1 MSLNP
6 GTRLGVYEVTAKIVE
21 GGHGGRGLTSLT
33 MNNPSES
40 GGRLRGRPGTPKMR
54 WSRSVATLI
63 GAVSVAIGTA
73 GSWVPGP
80 SSRHLLAASAGQPP
94 LASPESVRSLLDRY
108 CVTCHSERRV
118 TGSGEPAS
126 LLDSQIRDT
135 GLALDLADGAQPSAN
150 AELWER
156 VLRRLK
162 SGSMPPAGRPRPG
175 AEETRAVTRWLETR
189 LDQAAS
195 ANPNPGRNGSMHRL
209 NRTEYGNAIR
219 DLLALEIDVAALL
232 PGDETSDT
240 GFDNN
245 AEVLSIST
253 AQLERYLSAARKI
266 SRLATGIT
274 TAPEFARFENSV
286 LLTQTDRQSED
297 LPLGSRGG
305 LSATYQ
311 FPADGTYIV
320 RIALTTNWQDYVRGM
335 GRRNLLDLRIDGAL
349 VERFTVGGEA
359 PGTPAPTTW
368 SPAEAGDPEWERYVR
383 ESAAHLEV
391 RVLVE
396 GGPHVVGV
404 SFVRNRSEPEGPLQP
419 VMKGAVLSNDEK
431 YHGHAEVQALTI
443 EGPYEAAVPEDT
455 PSRRNVFVCQPTT
468 AAEEEACAE
477 RIMSRLARL
486 AYRRSP
492 TEPEINTLLEF
503 FRDGRA
509 KEGGSF
515 DTGIQLALERLL
527 VDPDFLLR
535 VQEDPPGAAPGQAY
549 ALSDLELASRLSFF
563 LWSSIPD
570 AELLD
575 VAERG
580 ALADP
585 AAVGR
590 QVRRMLADP
599 RSEALVSNFAAQWL
613 HLRNLDEVKAEPS
626 VYPEFDQDLV
636 EAFRQE
642 TLLFI
647 ASTIREDRSILDLLG
662 ADYTYLNERLARH
675 YGVGGIYGSR
685 FRRVTLPD
693 LEQRG
698 GLLGHGSLLSLTSYP
713 DRTSPVLR
721 GRWLLE
727 SIFGAPPPGPPPNVP
742 PLPERGE
749 NNRPASVRERLE
761 LHRRNPVCAS
771 CHRTIDPPGFMLEHY
786 DAIGR
791 WRSVTE
797 EGRPVDALGTMPN
810 GVTAEG
816 LAGLR
821 GLLLDEPEQF
831 VTTLTERLLAYALG
845 RQPEYFDQPT
855 VRTIVRNAAADQHR
869 WASVILGIVDSPAFL
884 MRRTAE

>member
-1 MSLNP
+1 MRTLRSLA
-6 GTRLGVYEVTAKIVE
+6 TV
-21 GGHGGRGLTSLT
+21 
-33 MNNPSES
+33 
-40 GGRLRGRPGTPKMR
+40 
-54 WSRSVATLI
+54 VAT
-63 GAVSVAIGTA
+63 VSVAVGGPRLVATA
-73 GSWVPGP
+73 AAQAPPAS
-80 SSRHLLAASAGQPP
+80 AAS
-94 LASPESVRSLLDRY
+94 VRTLLDRY
-108 CVTCHSERRV
+108 CVSCHNERRV
-118 TGSGEPAS
+118 TATSGGGS
-126 LLDSQIRDT
+126 LLESQIQAT
-135 GLALDLADGAQPSAN
+135 GLALDVADPRRPSAD
-150 AELWER
+150 AALWEQ
-156 VLRRLK
+156 VLTRLEA
-162 SGSMPPAGRPRPG
+162 GSMPPAGRPRPG
-175 AEETRAVTRWLETR
+175 DDETRAVTSWLETQ

-219 DLLALEIDVAALL
+219 DLLALDIEVTALL

-245 AEVLSIST
+245 AEVLSVST

-266 SRLATGIT
+266 SRLATGVM

-286 LLTQTDRQSED
+286 LLTQADRQTED

-311 FPADGTYIV
+311 FPADGTYIF
-320 RIALTTNWQDYVRGM
+320 RIALTTNWQDFVRGM

-359 PGTPAPTTW
+359 PGTPAPRTW

-391 RVLVE
+391 RVPVD

-404 SFVRNRSEPEGPLQP
+404 SFVRQMWAPEGPLQP

-443 EGPYEAAVPEDT
+443 EGPYDGAVPGDT
-455 PSRRNVFVCQPTT
+455 PSRQQVFVCQP
-468 AAEEEACAE
+468 AARAEEAACAE
-477 RIMSRLARL
+477 RIMRRLARL
-486 AYRRSP
+486 AYRRPP
-492 TEPEINTLLEF
+492 TQPEVDTLLDF
-503 FRDGRA
+503 FLDGRT

-535 VQEDPPGAAPGQAY
+535 VQEDPSGAAPGQVY

-563 LWSSIPD
+563 LWSSVPD
-570 AELLD
+570 ETLLE

-580 ALADP
+580 QLTAPTTL
-585 AAVGR
+585 R
-590 QVRRMLADP
+590 REVRRMLADP
-599 RSEALVSNFAAQWL
+599 RSDALVSNFAAQWL

-642 TLLFI
+642 TLRFI
-647 ASTIREDRSILDLLG
+647 ASTIDEDRSVLDLLG

-675 YGVGGIYGSR
+675 YGIPGVYGSR

-693 LEQRG
+693 LDQRG
-698 GLLGHGSLLSLTSYP
+698 GLLGHGALLSLTSYP
-713 DRTSPVLR
+713 NRTSPVLR

-727 SIFGAPPPGPPPNVP
+727 AIFGAPPPGPPPNVP

-797 EGRPVDALGTMPN
+797 EGRPVDAVGTLPN

-821 GLLLDEPEQF
+821 GLLLDAPEPF
-831 VTTLTERLLAYALG
+831 VRTLTERLLAYALG
-845 RQPEYFDQPT
+845 RQPEHYDQPT
-855 VRTIVRNAAADQHR
+855 IRSIVRTAAADEHR
-869 WASVILGIVDSPAFL
+869 WSSVILGIIESPAFL
-884 MRRTAE
+884 MRRAAE

>member
-1 MSLNP
+1 M
-6 GTRLGVYEVTAKIVE
+6 KI
-21 GGHGGRGLTSLT
+21 
-33 MNNPSES
+33 
-40 GGRLRGRPGTPKMR
+40 
-54 WSRSVATLI
+54 SR
-63 GAVSVAIGTA
+63 A
-73 GSWVPGP
+73 GSVPILVAAMAVAVGTVGSWTP
-80 SSRHLLAASAGQPP
+80 GRSSGQLLAASAAQPAS
-94 LASPESVRSLLDRY
+94 ASPESVRGLLDRY
-108 CVTCHSERRV
+108 CVACHSERRV
-118 TGSGEPAS
+118 TAVGGAPSV
-126 LLDSQIRDT
+126 LDAQIRAT
-135 GLALDLADGAQPSAN
+135 GLALDVADAERPAAD

-156 VLRRLK
+156 VIARLRA
-162 SGSMPPAGRPRPG
+162 GSMPPAGRPRPG
-175 AEETRAVTRWLETR
+175 EDESRAVAGWLETR
-189 LDQAAS
+189 IDAAAS
-195 ANPNPGRNGSMHRL
+195 MNPNPGRVGSMHRL

-219 DLLALEIDVAALL
+219 DLLALDIDVAALL

-266 SRLATGIT
+266 SRLATGVM

-286 LLTQTDRQSED
+286 LLTQADRRSED

-305 LSATYQ
+305 LSATYH
-311 FPADGTYIV
+311 FPADGNYIF
-320 RIALTTNWQDYVRGM
+320 RIGLTSNWQDYVRGM
-335 GRRNLLDLRIDGAL
+335 GRRNLLDLRIDGRL
-349 VERFTVGGEA
+349 VQRFTVGGEA
-359 PGTPAPTTW
+359 PGTPAPHTW

-391 RVLVE
+391 RVPVE

-404 SFVRNRSEPEGPLQP
+404 SFVRNRWEPEGPLQP

-443 EGPYEAAVPEDT
+443 EGPYEGAVPDDT
-455 PSRRNVFVCQPTT
+455 PSRGRIFVCRP
-468 AAEEEACAE
+468 AAASEEDACAE
-477 RIMSRLARL
+477 RILSRLARL
-486 AYRRSP
+486 AYRRPP
-492 TEPEINTLLEF
+492 TEGDVETLLEF

-509 KEGGSF
+509 KAEGGF

-535 VQEDPPGAAPGQAY
+535 VHEDPPGAGPGEAY

-570 AELLD
+570 DELLA

-580 ALADP
+580 ELTDP
-585 AAVGR
+585 ATLRG

-599 RSEALVSNFAAQWL
+599 RSEALVSDFAAQWL

-642 TLLFI
+642 TASFI
-647 ASTIREDRSILDLLG
+647 GSTIDEDRSVLDLLA
-662 ADYTYLNERLARH
+662 ADYTWVNERLARH
-675 YGVGGIYGSR
+675 YGIPGVYGSR
-685 FRRVTLPD
+685 FRRVALPD
-693 LEQRG
+693 LDQRG

-713 DRTSPVLR
+713 NRTSPVLR

-727 SIFGAPPPGPPPNVP
+727 AIFGAPPPGPPPDVP

-749 NNRPASVRERLE
+749 DDAPATMRERLE
-761 LHRRNPVCAS
+761 MHRRNPACAS
-771 CHRTIDPPGFMLEHY
+771 CHRLIDPPGFMLEHY

-791 WRSVTE
+791 FRTVTE
-797 EGRPVDALGTMPN
+797 AGHPVDAVGTLPN
-810 GVTAEG
+810 GVTAAG

-821 GLLLDEPEQF
+821 GLLLEEPARF
-831 VTTLTERLLAYALG
+831 VGTLTERLLAYALG
-845 RQPEYFDQPT
+845 RQLRYYDQPT
-855 VRTIVRNAAADQHR
+855 VRGIVRDAAADDHR
-869 WASVILGIVDSPAFL
+869 WSSIILGVVESPPFL
-884 MRRTAE
+884 MRRAAEQGR

>member
-1 MSLNP
+1 M
-6 GTRLGVYEVTAKIVE
+6 KISRAGSVP
-21 GGHGGRGLTSLT
+21 T
-33 MNNPSES
+33 MIAA
-40 GGRLRGRPGTPKMR
+40 
-54 WSRSVATLI
+54 VAL
-63 GAVSVAIGTA
+63 AVGTA
-73 GSWVPGP
+73 GSWTPGR
-80 SSRHLLAASAGQPP
+80 SAGQLLAASAAQPP
-94 LASPESVRSLLDRY
+94 AASPQSVRNLLDRY
-108 CVTCHSERRV
+108 CVACHSERRV
-118 TGSGEPAS
+118 TAVGGAPSV
-126 LLDSQIRDT
+126 LDAQLREI
-135 GLALDLADGAQPSAN
+135 GLALDVADAERPSAN

-156 VLRRLK
+156 VIARLRA
-162 SGSMPPAGRPRPG
+162 GSMPPAGRPRPG
-175 AEETRAVTRWLETR
+175 EDESHAVAGWLETR
-189 LDQAAS
+189 IDEAAS
-195 ANPNPGRNGSMHRL
+195 ANLNPGRTGSMHRL

-219 DLLALEIDVAALL
+219 DLLALDIDVAALL

-266 SRLATGIT
+266 SRLATGVM

-286 LLTQTDRQSED
+286 LLTQADRQNED

-305 LSATYQ
+305 LSATYH
-311 FPADGTYIV
+311 FPADGNYIF
-320 RIALTTNWQDYVRGM
+320 RIGLTSNWQDYVRGM
-335 GRRNLLDLRIDGAL
+335 GRRNLLDLRIDGRL
-349 VERFTVGGEA
+349 VQRFTVGGEA
-359 PGTPAPTTW
+359 PGAPAPTTW

-391 RVLVE
+391 RVPVD

-404 SFVRNRSEPEGPLQP
+404 SFVRNRWEPEGPLQP

-443 EGPYEAAVPEDT
+443 EGPYEGAVPDDT
-455 PSRRNVFVCQPTT
+455 PSRQRVFVCEP
-468 AAEEEACAE
+468 AAASEEEACAE
-477 RIMSRLARL
+477 RILSRLARL
-486 AYRRSP
+486 AYRRPP
-492 TEPEINTLLEF
+492 TDRDVETLLEF

-509 KEGGSF
+509 KAGGGF

-535 VQEDPPGAAPGQAY
+535 VHEDPPGAGPGEAY
-549 ALSDLELASRLSFF
+549 ALGDLELASRLSFF

-570 AELLD
+570 VELLE

-580 ALADP
+580 ELTDP
-585 AAVGR
+585 STRRG
-590 QVRRMLADP
+590 QVRRMLADA

-642 TLLFI
+642 TASFI
-647 ASTIREDRSILDLLG
+647 GSTIDEDRSVLDLLA
-662 ADYTYLNERLARH
+662 ADYTYVNERLARH
-675 YGVGGIYGSR
+675 YGIPGVYGSR
-685 FRRVTLPD
+685 FRRVALPD

-713 DRTSPVLR
+713 NRTSPVLR

-727 SIFGAPPPGPPPNVP
+727 AIFGAPPPGPPPDVP

-749 NNRPASVRERLE
+749 DDAPATMRERLE
-761 LHRRNPVCAS
+761 LHRRNPACAS
-771 CHRTIDPPGFMLEHY
+771 CHRLIDPPGFMLEHY

-791 WRSVTE
+791 WRTVTE
-797 EGRPVDALGTMPN
+797 AGHPVDAVGTLPN
-810 GVTAEG
+810 GVTAVG

-821 GLLLDEPEQF
+821 GLLLEEPEQF
-831 VTTLTERLLAYALG
+831 VGTLTERLLAYALG
-845 RQPEYFDQPT
+845 RQLRYYDQPT
-855 VRTIVRNAAADQHR
+855 VRGIVRNAAADGHR
-869 WASVILGIVDSPAFL
+869 WSSVILGIVESPPFL
-884 MRRTAE
+884 MRRAAEQGR